1 MLLYIHSPWLSDADL
16 HPDIGGPIVAKT
28 SLVPVP
34 SSFIETF
41 SRTRAEA
48 RGLTAT
54 EAGAAIVDAIT
65 GATKELDCAVAQL
78 QARAS
83 VAQANVDE
91 AKRLADL
98 PVQGNEVQVIR
109 GFVAALNASLGEP
122 YNAHPLVSLAKRA
135 LPAAS
140 GLDPAPIKAAL
151 ADYDARFD
159 AGEALRRQL
168 MAHRDTLE
176 ELIERAQSP
185 EAMDRVRKV
194 RTNVKL
200 SRLVTA
206 GLTDE
211 MERIHS
217 QMRAALSS
225 FEEHLKALRKA
236 TA

>member
-34 SSFIETF
+34 ASFIETF
-41 SRTRAEA
+41 SRTRAQA
-48 RGLTAT
+48 RGLTAV
-54 EAGAAIVDAIT
+54 EASAVIAEAIVDA
-65 GATKELDCAVAQL
+65 AKELDSPLTQL
-78 QARAS
+78 QSRAAAARNS
-83 VAQANVDE
+83 VDE

-109 GFVAALNASLGEP
+109 GFIAALDAGLRESFSAHSLIT
-122 YNAHPLVSLAKRA
+122 LTKRV

-140 GLDPAPIKAAL
+140 GLDLTPIKAAL
-151 ADYDARFD
+151 ADHDARFD
-159 AGEALRRQL
+159 AGEALRREL

-185 EAMDRVRKV
+185 EAQERVRKT

-200 SRLVTA
+200 SRIVAA
-206 GLTDE
+206 GLVDE
-211 MERIHS
+211 LERTRS
-217 QMRAALSS
+217 QMQTALSS
-225 FEEHLKALRKA
+225 FETSLEALRKA
-236 TA
+236 AA